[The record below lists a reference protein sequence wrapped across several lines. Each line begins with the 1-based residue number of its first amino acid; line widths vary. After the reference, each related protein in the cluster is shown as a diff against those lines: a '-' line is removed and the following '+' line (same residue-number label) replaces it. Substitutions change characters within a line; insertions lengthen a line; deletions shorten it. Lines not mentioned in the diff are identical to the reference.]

1 MRQVEFF
8 LTKTFKQSRY
18 YWPVLA
24 GLILNGL
31 GWFLIVWRLPAS
43 ADWIPLY
50 YNVYFGIGWIGP
62 WLAAVYYPGLGLLIL
77 LLNFGLCSRLGEDK
91 ITLMRWLLWSAASAQ
106 FFILITI
113 VTLIINYFS

>member
-1 MRQVEFF
+1 MQQVGFF
-8 LTKTFKQSRY
+8 LNRTFKQSQF
-18 YWPVLA
+18 YWPVLS

-62 WLAAVYYPGLGLLIL
+62 WLAAVYYPGIGLFIL
-77 LLNFGLCSRLGEDK
+77 LVNFLFCSYLGEDK
-91 ITLMRWLLWSAASAQ
+91 VILVRWLLWTGLVAQ
-106 FFILITI
+106 FFILLTI
-113 VTLIINYFS
+113 ITLIINYFS

>member
-1 MRQVEFF
+1 MRQVGFF
-8 LTKTFKQSRY
+8 LNKTFKQSQF
-18 YWPVLA
+18 YWPLLA

-62 WLAAVYYPGLGLLIL
+62 WFSAVYYPGIGLAIL
-77 LLNFGLCSRLGEDK
+77 ALNFLLGAYLSEDK
-91 ITLMRWLLWSAASAQ
+91 IVLIRWLLWVACLAQ
-106 FFILITI
+106 FFILLTI